1 MIPSIINL
9 RIQSG
14 HHFKLKLWL
23 PLFIMWPIILVLFLL
38 LLPFLVIAD
47 FVLFVTG
54 VRIQLFRI
62 IGGVVSV
69 LSAMRGTVVRVN
81 SPKSDSIVNVTIL

>member
-9 RIQSG
+9 KIQSG
-14 HHFKLKLWL
+14 SHFKLKLWL
-23 PLFIMWPIILVLFLL
+23 PVFIVWPVLIVLFLL
-38 LLPFLVIAD
+38 LLPFLVIAE
-47 FVLFVTG
+47 VVMRIAGTGIHLFAM
-54 VRIQLFRI
+54 

>member
-1 MIPSIINL
+1 
-9 RIQSG
+9 
-14 HHFKLKLWL
+14 
-23 PLFIMWPIILVLFLL
+23 MWPVFIVLFLL

-54 VRIQLFRI
+54 IRIQLFRI

-81 SPKSDSIVNVTIL
+81 SPKSDSIVQVTIL